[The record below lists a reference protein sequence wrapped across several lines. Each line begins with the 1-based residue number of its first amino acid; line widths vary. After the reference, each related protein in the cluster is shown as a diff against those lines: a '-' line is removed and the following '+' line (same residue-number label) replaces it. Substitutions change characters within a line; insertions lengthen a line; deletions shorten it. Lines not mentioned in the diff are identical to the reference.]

1 MTRLRTPAIV
11 LRRWPYSESSLTLR
25 ALTPELGTIGLLAK
39 GVQKLTSGSFGVLDT
54 WAVVEIECGGPDDAE
69 LLNLY
74 HARLLDRLSGL
85 DGDPERLAAAAVL
98 AELAEE
104 AAPPGQPAPEIFLW
118 LADALRALAALPA
131 GADPAPALGMALL
144 RGLRLLGLDP
154 RLHAAEG
161 ETVAAAGLA
170 DWFSPAAGGFVRAA
184 TRPHEHARRARPAV
198 MALLREAAAGAPP
211 AHSDGWDEA
220 LTMLGEFLHYHMER
234 PPRAWPL
241 LQERRRRRRARS
253 A

>member
-1 MTRLRTPAIV
+1 MPRLRTPAIV
-11 LRRWPYSESSLTLR
+11 LRRWPYSETSLTLR
-25 ALTPELGTIGLLAK
+25 ALTPELGTVGLMAK

-54 WAVVEIECGGPDDAE
+54 WAVVELDCGGADDAE

-104 AAPPGQPAPEIFLW
+104 AAPPGQPAPAIFLW

-131 GADPAPALGMALL
+131 GADPAPTLVQALL

-154 RLHAAEG
+154 RLHAAEDG
-161 ETVAAAGLA
+161 AASGQIE
-170 DWFSPAAGGFVRAA
+170 WFSPAAGGLVRAA
-184 TRPHEHARRARPAV
+184 ARPHEHARRARPAV
-198 MALLREAAAGAPP
+198 LALLRDAAAGTMP
-211 AHSDGWDEA
+211 AHSDAWDEA
-220 LTMLGEFLHYHMER
+220 LTMLGEFLHYHLER